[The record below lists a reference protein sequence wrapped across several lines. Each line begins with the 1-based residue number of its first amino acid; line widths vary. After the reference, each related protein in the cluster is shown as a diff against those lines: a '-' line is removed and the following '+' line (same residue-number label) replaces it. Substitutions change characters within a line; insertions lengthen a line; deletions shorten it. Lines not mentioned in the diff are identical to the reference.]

1 MYDVER
7 GVRSAGFLALLARGI
22 LFLALWIVLMGPA
35 LHDLPVGIVASV
47 AATWASAELWAGS
60 SRLSTAGLLRFVT
73 RFVGRSVIAGVDV
86 ARLALAAKPPLHP
99 GFVRY
104 RAMWP
109 DGMTRSTF
117 WAVSSLQPGTLA
129 VASEPDGTMLV
140 HCLDTRQPVPQQ
152 IAADEAAFR
161 AIFRD

>member
-1 MYDVER
+1 MYDGVR
-7 GVRSAGFLALLARGI
+7 GVRSAGFLALLVRGV

-35 LHDLPVGIVASV
+35 LRDLPVGIVASI
-47 AATWASAELWAGS
+47 AATLASAELWAGN
-60 SRLSTAGLLRFVT
+60 SRLSAAGLLRFVT
-73 RFVGRSVIAGVDV
+73 RFVARSIIAGVDV
-86 ARLALAAKPPLHP
+86 ARLAMASKPPVHP

-117 WAVSSLQPGTLA
+117 WALSSLQPGTLA
-129 VASEPDGTMLV
+129 VASEPDGTMIV
-140 HCLDTRQPVPQQ
+140 HCLDTRHPVHEQ